1 MGVWLVGAD
10 ALARSRFAISPMA
23 ETVATLLVLRGSP
36 NRPGQLT
43 GPAGTRAAFRRRLAG
58 DPVGAAFVRAA
69 VAPRWVADFLCT
81 PPADADR
88 TFADE
93 LRRIR
98 STTAAELRV
107 DLVDPEHTGRRSA
120 DPVGHDPALDAAD
133 LPDRVA
139 DVLAWVWAEAVEP
152 DWPRRRRAFEA
163 DVVARTRRL
172 STGGWAAALDDMRP
186 GMRWLG
192 DGQLQINAYDFPPR
206 DLAGARLLFVPTTTA
221 HGWVGWDPP
230 HRYSIVY
237 PCTGLLAETRPAAPD
252 ALRRLIGPARAT
264 VLALLD
270 APMST
275 SQVVAVT
282 GFALGSVGNHLK
294 VLLDAGLVR
303 RRRSG
308 RSVLY
313 FRTGDGDRLVTLG
326 WRPAAAG
333 TPRR

>member
-1 MGVWLVGAD
+1 MGVWVVGAD
-10 ALARSRFAISPMA
+10 VLARSRFTISPLA
-23 ETVATLLVLRGSP
+23 ETVATFFVLRGAP
-36 NRPGQLT
+36 NRPGQLAN
-43 GPAGTRAAFRRRLAG
+43 PAELRAAFRRRLAG

-69 VAPRWVADFLCT
+69 TAPRWVADFLCT
-81 PPADADR
+81 PPSDDDA
-88 TFADE
+88 TFAGE
-93 LRRIR
+93 LHRIR
-98 STTAAELRV
+98 SAPAAELRT
-107 DLVDPEHTGRRSA
+107 DLIDHEHTERRTA
-120 DPVGHDPALDAAD
+120 GPVRYDPALDAGD

-152 DWPRRRRAFEA
+152 DWPRRSRAFEA
-163 DVVARTRRL
+163 DMVARTRRL

-186 GMRWLG
+186 GMKWLG
-192 DGQLQINAYDFPPR
+192 EGRLRINAYDYPPR
-206 DLAGARLLFVPTTTA
+206 DLADGQLLFVPTTGGN
-221 HGWVGWDPP
+221 GWVGWDPP
-230 HRYSIVY
+230 HRYSVVY
-237 PCTGLLAETRPAAPD
+237 PCSGLLADSHAAAPD

-275 SQVVAVT
+275 TQIVAVT

-313 FRTGDGDRLVTLG
+313 FRTGGGDALV
-326 WRPAAAG
+326 RPGSRSAAG
-333 TPRR
+333 TPPR